1 MEVAAYI
8 INLAAKKLAGEA
20 TDDELAELNLL
31 LHNNQELSSSLKTI
45 FTAWLE
51 VNFNNSLSNKEIGQN
66 LDLVLKKIHQKI
78 NPDGS
83 LPNEPLNNC

>member
-8 INLAAKKLAGEA
+8 INLAAKKFAGEA

-45 FTAWLE
+45 FTAWHE

>member
-8 INLAAKKLAGEA
+8 INLAAKKIAGEA

-31 LHNNQELSSSLKTI
+31 LLENRELNNSLKTI
-45 FTAWLE
+45 FAAWHK
-51 VNFNNSLSNKEIGQN
+51 VNFSNTLSGKEIEQN

-78 NPDGS
+78 NPDGT
-83 LPNEPLNNC
+83 LPNEPLQNC